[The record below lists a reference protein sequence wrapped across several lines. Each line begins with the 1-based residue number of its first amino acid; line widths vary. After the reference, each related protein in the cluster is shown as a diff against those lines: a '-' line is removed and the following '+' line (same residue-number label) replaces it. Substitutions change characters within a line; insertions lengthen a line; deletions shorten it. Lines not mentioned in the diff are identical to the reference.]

1 MRVFPRF
8 IGAVYT
14 SLALVMMIFAVVD
27 NQEPKPLDRFLQPH
41 ALHTTGTR
49 STPPSALPS
58 TQPVAELQRP

>member
-27 NQEPKPLDRFLQPH
+27 NQEPKPLDRFLQPDARMGEANHHSPQQLH
-41 ALHTTGTR
+41 AR
-49 STPPSALPS
+49 
-58 TQPVAELQRP
+58 TQR